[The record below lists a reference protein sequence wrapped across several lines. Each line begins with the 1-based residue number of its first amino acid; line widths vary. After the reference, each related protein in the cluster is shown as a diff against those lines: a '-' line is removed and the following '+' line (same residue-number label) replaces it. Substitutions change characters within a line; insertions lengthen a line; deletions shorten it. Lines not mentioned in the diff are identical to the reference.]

1 MAFSHHY
8 FPFNDLNN
16 KEFYD
21 EIQPQHVLSFEYF
34 NNLIYN
40 NSDFISP
47 NERDNDPDYNLLND
61 QSQLFLIIIMP
72 MSGKIFVPNI
82 DRNLNCYSV
91 TLLQ

>member
-34 NNLIYN
+34 NNLN
-40 NSDFISP
+40 NSVITSA
-47 NERDNDPDYNLLND
+47 NEKDNDSDYNLLND
-61 QSQLFLIIIMP
+61 
-72 MSGKIFVPNI
+72 
-82 DRNLNCYSV
+82 
-91 TLLQ
+91 